1 MNVNTLN
8 ITIEQ
13 LVPSNHLVRKLDASI
28 DFSFIYPINDP
39 LLQSSSLRCS
49 ILIKEVTKGIERQA
63 LDTFCLQSDL
73 IFFRPFAHIIYCCPD
88 ITLTFNVQSSNIL
101 NCVSYTV
108 VRNHPTKKN

>member
-28 DFSFIYPINDP
+28 DFSFIYPIIKP

-49 ILIKEVTKGIERQA
+49 ILMKEVTKGIEGQA
-63 LDTFCLQSDL
+63 LDTFCLQSEGL
-73 IFFRPFAHIIYCCPD
+73 S
-88 ITLTFNVQSSNIL
+88 Q
-101 NCVSYTV
+101 
-108 VRNHPTKKN
+108 